1 MQKNLKKTAK
11 LIVRRYNH
19 YLPESIDELIQLPGI
34 GDYTS
39 KAILALE
46 FNKKKVIPIDG
57 NIERLLKR
65 LLFLKKEN
73 EITKDSLI
81 EKSSFFWKFL

>member
-1 MQKNLKKTAK
+1 M
-11 LIVRRYNH
+11 RRYNH

-46 FNKKKVIPIDG
+46 FNKKVIPIDG
-57 NIERLLKR
+57 NIERLLKDYY
-65 LLFLKKEN
+65 F
-73 EITKDSLI
+73 
-81 EKSSFFWKFL
+81 